1 MRKNKNFKYEKNQNN
16 KIINIINKK
25 SENSKKDNEEKNV
38 NLEVKQGVKLIV
50 GNKLLEMEKSQQKV
64 LELEKIIEF
73 QENKIKILSQ
83 GVEPYNIQIK
93 DLNYKISSLE
103 KENNILNQKEINYIN
118 ELENLKT
125 KLNEEIKI
133 KNELID
139 SNKKLQEKIEFL
151 NNHLDSFKFQN
162 KKEQEEYKNM
172 CKVKSN
178 FEDKTIQLTEEL
190 EKTKNNLQIVENAL
204 KQKDKY
210 IQMLINKKN
219 NNIIYNQK
227 REQEKNNEIIEN
239 NKNRKY
245 IRPQSSGI
253 KNKTIIQK
261 SGKNLDINTNEKN
274 MYIIEQDNIIKKLK
288 EKISNLEK
296 DNAGLLIRL
305 KNINNFKNI
314 KK

>member
-73 QENKIKILSQ
+73 QENKIKILSK

-118 ELENLKT
+118 ELDNLKT

-151 NNHLDSFKFQN
+151 NNHLDSFKYQN

-227 REQEKNNEIIEN
+227 REQEKNDEIIEN
-239 NKNRKY
+239 NKNKKN

-253 KNKTIIQK
+253 KNKTILQK
-261 SGKNLDINTNEKN
+261 QRKNIGINSNEKN
-274 MYIIEQDNIIKKLK
+274 MYIKNVTFR
-288 EKISNLEK
+288 KIL
-296 DNAGLLIRL
+296 D
-305 KNINNFKNI
+305 
-314 KK
+314 